1 MIKYLMKKKKLKLA
15 VIFFDLFYAKYIVY
29 SIIFVFVKLC
39 LILFN
44 IGLNWYFIYKY
55 LKYIFKVFQ
64 YKK

>member
-39 LILFN
+39 LKSFN
-44 IGLNWYFIYKY
+44 IGLN
-55 LKYIFKVFQ
+55 
-64 YKK
+64 

>member
-39 LILFN
+39 LKLFN

>member
-39 LILFN
+39 LKSFN